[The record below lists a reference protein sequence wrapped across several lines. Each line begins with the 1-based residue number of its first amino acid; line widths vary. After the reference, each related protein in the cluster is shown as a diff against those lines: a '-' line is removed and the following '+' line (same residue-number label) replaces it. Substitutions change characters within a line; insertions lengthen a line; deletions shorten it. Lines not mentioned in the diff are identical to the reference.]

1 MTSLFTAA
9 TKRAPLTAAVSDS
22 AENRLTEILAAVLT
36 RAPEA
41 ARKLV
46 EEWTQE
52 PPKGRLTVTPQR
64 RTADGRYVDLEL
76 RYDEEGSRRTSLVW
90 IEVKRDAGPSGED
103 QLWRYAWELRA
114 LLDNHQADS
123 GHLVFLTRPH
133 DWSELFEKFSA
144 VGLGHL
150 WPPKEATWP
159 KLSAALTRWSRTS
172 TEDRWKRELVREFVD
187 YLQEEHV
194 ANEGLTLEG
203 TIVLQRFQETDDAFA
218 TLLDET
224 DNRLADWGRLEVYD
238 AVPKRS
244 SRAGWTDYY
253 RTYTPLGEVASWG
266 GDAAVLEWNFRRRAP
281 RGRDRYCF
289 AAGMT
294 WLGPKEEAPWRGTR
308 EWPLDLE
315 EFQDAFPRLYRWLQP
330 EELAA
335 KGMLDDQV
343 DYLTG
348 WVRKTFEALLAAR
361 IVQ

>member
-1 MTSLFTAA
+1 MQPMTSLFTAA

-22 AENRLTEILAAVLT
+22 AENRLTEILAAVLA

-76 RYDEEGSRRTSLVW
+76 RYDEEGSCRTSLVW

-266 GDAAVLEWNFRRRAP
+266 RRRGCPRVELPASRSARSRPVLLRRGDDLARAERGIPLARHSGVAP
-281 RGRDRYCF
+281 RPRGVPGRVS
-289 AAGMT
+289 
-294 WLGPKEEAPWRGTR
+294 APL
-308 EWPLDLE
+308 PL
-315 EFQDAFPRLYRWLQP
+315 AS
-330 EELAA
+330 
-335 KGMLDDQV
+335 
-343 DYLTG
+343 T
-348 WVRKTFEALLAAR
+348 
-361 IVQ
+361 